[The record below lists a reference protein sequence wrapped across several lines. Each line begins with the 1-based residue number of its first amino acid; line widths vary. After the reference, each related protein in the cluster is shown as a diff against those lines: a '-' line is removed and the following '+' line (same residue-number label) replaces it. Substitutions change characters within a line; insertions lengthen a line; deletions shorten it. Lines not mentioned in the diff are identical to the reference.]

1 MTGRARPVKSR
12 LLGGA
17 RLAARFLPQNEET
30 DLSNLGDFLT
40 ENGLKADDVVAR
52 SRVIEAW
59 SAEDRSLLVQRESA
73 RREKKKVLE
82 VGLAKPK
89 GLGRGVSLRAVEKAI
104 SGQKITP
111 KGRQKIARAVNDALQ
126 SQKKDAVE
134 WRVLFGDVGAQ
145 KGKKKKK

>member
-1 MTGRARPVKSR
+1 M
-12 LLGGA
+12 
-17 RLAARFLPQNEET
+17 
-30 DLSNLGDFLT
+30 SNLGEFLT